1 MGGEFIA
8 ARLPEVG
15 QQLLE
20 RESVLTQG
28 HAKVALVSE
37 VVRWRID
44 SAVIQLSCLRMFQ
57 WQCACACT
65 CLCVAQVHVAHLRHL
80 HRPLRAPS

>member
-1 MGGEFIA
+1 MRVVRVTPEHVVAEGNTPIGGEFIA

-57 WQCACACT
+57 WQWA
-65 CLCVAQVHVAHLRHL
+65 
-80 HRPLRAPS
+80 